1 MLMLGIE
8 SSCDETAVAIIK
20 FNKESFNGKLL
31 SHVVLSQ
38 IDEHKKFGG
47 VFPEVASRLHLE
59 KIEQVFRHAVN
70 RADVSLQDIDF
81 VAATCGP
88 GLIGSVV
95 VGASFGKAISVS
107 LNKPFIAVNHLV
119 GHALMPRFTRKTL
132 EFPYLLVL
140 VSGGHSIIGIL
151 HSPSNF
157 EKLGSTIDDS
167 AGECFDKVARMLDLP
182 YPGGPNIEKIAELGN
197 KEKYDFPIPLN
208 DKSCKMSFS
217 GLKTAVL
224 YKINELKNENNGNL
238 SIEQKSDIAA
248 CFQKTIVEVFRKKVI
263 NALRGKKENLSQN
276 KIKSIVFS
284 GGVASNKSIRKMGE
298 ELAAKYK
305 LQFFAP
311 NIELCT
317 DNGVMIAWAA
327 IEMLHSELIKKIKAS
342 GSAKIEDLFNDLSCD
357 IIKKNI
363 FTE

>member
-1 MLMLGIE
+1 MLGIE

-20 FNKESFNGKLL
+20 FNKDNSGGKLL

-38 IDEHKKFGG
+38 IEDHKKFGG

-59 KIEQVFRHAVN
+59 KIEQVFKHAVN
-70 RADVSLQDIDF
+70 IAGIEYSDIDF

-95 VGASFGKAISVS
+95 VGASFGKAVSVS
-107 LNKPFIAVNHLV
+107 LNRPFIAVNHLV
-119 GHALMPRFTRKTL
+119 GHALMPRFAHKSL

-151 HSPSNF
+151 HSPDNF

-167 AGECFDKVARMLDLP
+167 AGECFDKVARMIDLP
-182 YPGGPNIEKIAELGN
+182 YPGGPNIEKIAALGN
-197 KEKYDFPIPLN
+197 ADKYEFPIPLN
-208 DKSCKMSFS
+208 DRSCKLSFS

-224 YKINELKNENNGNL
+224 YKVNELKEENKGNL

-248 CFQKTIVEVFRKKVI
+248 SFQKTIVEVFRKKVV
-263 NALRGKKENLSQN
+263 NALRGKKENLSHN

-284 GGVASNKSIRKMGE
+284 GGVASNKAIRRMGE

-311 NIELCT
+311 SIELCT

-327 IEMLHSELIKKIKAS
+327 IEMLRAKAHKK
-342 GSAKIEDLFNDLSCD
+342 AKDSSDPKFNDLFDDLSCD
-357 IIKKNI
+357 IMKKNI
-363 FTE
+363 FTEE